1 MADEIRLDMHDG
13 IAVLT
18 LNRPDA
24 GNAIDAA
31 MGIAF
36 AQAVDAI
43 AGDATVRAVLLT
55 GSGKSFCVGGDI
67 GEMRAHADALPALM
81 EQGIPR
87 LHQAIARLAAL
98 RCPLVTAINGP
109 VGGGGIGLA
118 LCGDIVL
125 GAQSMK
131 LRGGYSA
138 IGLSPDLGASWH
150 LARRAG
156 TAQAKRMLFLNQP
169 LDAVAC
175 LRLGLV
181 DALHADHELAEQ
193 AYSLVRELA
202 AGATASFGRIKDLI
216 DGIGTRSFAQQLELE
231 ARYMVASAGTA
242 DAREGVRAFM
252 EKRTPVFAGR

>member
-1 MADEIRLDMHDG
+1 MADEIKLETRDG
-13 IAVLT
+13 VAVLT

-24 GNAIDAA
+24 GNALNTA
-31 MGIAF
+31 MGVAF

-43 AGDATVRAVLLT
+43 AGDSTVRAVLLT

-67 GEMRAHADALPALM
+67 GDMRQHADTLPAMM

-87 LHQAIARLAAL
+87 LHQAVARLAAL
-98 RCPLVTAINGP
+98 RCPLITAVNGP

-118 LCGDIVL
+118 LCGDLVL

-156 TAQAKRMLFLNQP
+156 AAEAKRILFLNQL
-169 LDAVAC
+169 LDAAAC

-181 DALHADHELAEQ
+181 DALHADQELADQ
-193 AYSLVRELA
+193 AYSLARDLA
-202 AGATASFGRIKDLI
+202 AGATGSFGRIKDLI
-216 DGIGTRSFAQQLELE
+216 DGCSTRSFAQLLDLE
-231 ARYMVASAGTA
+231 ARYMVASAGSE

-252 EKRTPVFAGR
+252 GKRAPSFRGR